1 MRDYEQKLAELKKR
15 QAKLETTNRDL
26 AEQLKAER
34 KLKEK
39 LDAKGEKDFNDSQL
53 QRALTIFNKFKSHIR
68 QGLEDACPNPKSGE
82 VSIVIDQ
89 PINVVNLFDK
99 LHSSHVRA
107 KTNKSNFAFLFD
119 SLKTTNQSEDRM
131 RIIKMWTAI
140 LKQTESTE
148 TMLSLESA
156 IAPEISEDHH
166 DHNNPKTLRD
176 KDELGTLRPK
186 DEGGPTRLF
195 FSRAWDQVGNLEVQA
210 VSVKKPNKIQPI
222 ENLNTKM
229 SLKLFSRTRGGLFP
243 EQDMTIEAFCEQ
255 SEDPNVTRNHVR
267 AYYIA
272 FGRLLAHAILLG
284 PENRGPLTIA
294 MGVLPD
300 LLKNSEL
307 LSCCVNDGFLSIADT
322 VHL

>member
-1 MRDYEQKLAELKKR
+1 
-15 QAKLETTNRDL
+15 
-26 AEQLKAER
+26 
-34 KLKEK
+34 
-39 LDAKGEKDFNDSQL
+39 
-53 QRALTIFNKFKSHIR
+53 
-68 QGLEDACPNPKSGE
+68 
-82 VSIVIDQ
+82 
-89 PINVVNLFDK
+89 
-99 LHSSHVRA
+99 
-107 KTNKSNFAFLFD
+107 
-119 SLKTTNQSEDRM
+119 
-131 RIIKMWTAI
+131 
-140 LKQTESTE
+140 
-148 TMLSLESA
+148 MLSLESA